1 MGVIEI
7 DPVQLLEDGL
17 RSGIARRISAAL
29 VTHSQ
34 ASDPRQRTVLA
45 DELIRHPWL
54 PDYCTLTSAFP
65 GGSGD

>member
-34 ASDPRQRTVLA
+34 ASNLTINAHLPG
-45 DELIRHPWL
+45 RHAGQT
-54 PDYCTLTSAFP
+54 D
-65 GGSGD
+65 

>member
-34 ASDPRQRTVLA
+34 ASYLSMA
-45 DELIRHPWL
+45 AH
-54 PDYCTLTSAFP
+54 FP
-65 GGSGD
+65 GRHAG